1 VAGGEYSAKYHA
13 QAAATSA
20 STASSAASSALSAQT
35 AAEAARDATLA
46 SFDSFDDRYLGVKA
60 SDPATDNDGN
70 ALVAGALYFS
80 SAVGGMKVYT
90 GSAWVAAYISGSGY
104 LAAANNLSDVQSVA
118 TARTNLGLGSISTL
132 SAPSGTVVGTTDTQT
147 LTNKTISG
155 SSNTITN
162 VSLTSGVTGTL
173 PAANGGTGITSPGT
187 AGNLLTSDGTN
198 WVSQAPATPAGVP
211 TGGIIYYPSSTAPTG
226 YLKCDGTI
234 YNRSSY
240 SALSTVIGSPM
251 LPSSETL
258 RNSSLAMASNTATA
272 GSYITS
278 VNNTVFMNG
287 SANVPVLSSTANALR
302 TSTDGITFTLR
313 TAAAPYIK
321 EGTVTY
327 FASTYVMITKM
338 YPVVNSTVNYQTSTD
353 LATWTQRTFT
363 AGTNAGSA
371 LAIAGNQ
378 TWGRGIMNTATSYW
392 NGCDDVFTNPFYWY
406 YSTNGTTWTAASSPP
421 TNTLGFEPH
430 CVQAGTSSA
439 LALYTPSATTWQLW
453 YTADGNTWSNVTWQ
467 LWYTADGNTWSNVTS
482 NITSSFPSVTNLY
495 KIIWTGTY
503 FYAFCNLGIVLRST
517 TGASGSWSQTTNTL
531 GLGNTGGTDPY
542 LSLKNNYNT
551 YTTDGTYHV
560 IANSNGAY
568 WYSSDLVN
576 WGYISGRLGYYG
588 AVSGSNFVGRS
599 ATGSTTNTYTTTGA
613 GYTTATQFPVP
624 NLLPASASAFGT
636 FAPAPIP
643 YIKT

>member
-20 STASSAASSALSAQT
+20 SSASSSASSAASAQT

-46 SFDSFDDRYLGVKA
+46 SFDSFDDRYLGAKA
-60 SDPATDNDGN
+60 SDPSVDNDGN
-70 ALVAGALYFS
+70 ALVAGALYFNT
-80 SAVGGMKVYT
+80 AAGGMKVYT

-104 LAAANNLSDVQSVA
+104 LAAANNLSDLQSAA
-118 TARTNLGLGSISTL
+118 TARTNLGLGSLATKSAVASSDITDLTIATGDIADAAVTTAKLADANVTTAKLAAGAATL
-132 SAPSGTVVGTTDTQT
+132 AKLDTTGASGKV
-147 LTNKTISG
+147 LTAQG
-155 SSNTITN
+155 
-162 VSLTSGVTGTL
+162 SGV
-173 PAANGGTGITSPGT
+173 
-187 AGNLLTSDGTN
+187 
-198 WVSQAPATPAGVP
+198 APAWGDAPGGVP

-258 RNSSLAMASNTATA
+258 RNSSLAMATGVAA
-272 GSYITS
+272 VGSYIAS

-287 SANVPVLSSTANALR
+287 SANATSISTANALR

-313 TAAAPYIK
+313 TAAAPYIR
-321 EGTVTY
+321 EGVVTY
-327 FASTYVMITKM
+327 FASTYVMLTRM
-338 YPVVNSTVNYQTSTD
+338 EPALGATVNYQTSTD

-363 AGTNAGSA
+363 AGTNAGTTLA
-371 LAIAGNQ
+371 LAGNQ
-378 TWGRGIMNTATSYW
+378 TWGRGIMHTATSFD
-392 NGCDDVFTNPFYWY
+392 NGCEYAFTTPYYWY

-421 TNTLGFEPH
+421 TNTLSFQPY

-439 LALYTPSATTWQLW
+439 LALYNPSAT
-453 YTADGNTWSNVTWQ
+453 NWQ

-482 NITSSFPSVTNLY
+482 NITSSFPSVTSIY
-495 KIIWTGTY
+495 KIFWTGTY
-503 FYAFCNLGIVLRST
+503 FYALCNAGIVLRST
-517 TGASGSWSQTTNTL
+517 TGASGAWSQTTSTQ
-531 GLGNTGGTDPY
+531 GLGATGTTNPFSQLYDQY
-542 LSLKNNYNT
+542 RT
-551 YTTDGTYHV
+551 YSTDGTYH
-560 IANSNGAY
+560 IIQNGNAGQF

-576 WGYISGRLGYYG
+576 WGYVSGLSGYYG
-588 AVSGSNFVGRS
+588 AVSGSNFVGRTF
-599 ATGSTTNTYTTTGA
+599 TGSTTSTYTLTGT

-624 NLLPASASAFGT
+624 NLLSAEASAFGT
-636 FAPAPIP
+636 FAPAPIA

>member
-1 VAGGEYSAKYHA
+1 MPVTIKSTGGGSITLVAPA
-13 QAAATSA
+13 
-20 STASSAASSALSAQT
+20 TAS
-35 AAEAARDATLA
+35 D
-46 SFDSFDDRYLGVKA
+46 Y
-60 SDPATDNDGN
+60 
-70 ALVAGALYFS
+70 
-80 SAVGGMKVYT
+80 
-90 GSAWVAAYISGSGY
+90 
-104 LAAANNLSDVQSVA
+104 
-118 TARTNLGLGSISTL
+118 
-132 SAPSGTVVGTTDTQT
+132 T
-147 LTNKTISG
+147 LTFPAQNGTP
-155 SSNTITN
+155 IT
-162 VSLTSGVTGTL
+162 TL
-173 PAANGGTGITSPGT
+173 PST
-187 AGNLLTSDGTN
+187 AGNVLTSDGTN
-198 WVSQAPATPAGVP
+198 WVSQAPTPGVP

-258 RNSSLAMASNTATA
+258 RNSSLAMAANTATV
-272 GSYITS
+272 GYYITS

-287 SANVPVLSSTANALR
+287 SGNITTASTANTLR

-321 EGTVTY
+321 EGVVTY
-327 FASTYVMITKM
+327 FASTYVMLTKM
-338 YPVVNSTVNYQTSTD
+338 SPVINSTVNYQTSTD

-378 TWGRGIMNTATSYW
+378 TWGRGVIHTATSYW
-392 NGCDDVFTNPFYWY
+392 DGCQDIFTNPFYWY

-421 TNTLGFEPH
+421 TNTLSFESH
-430 CVQAGTSSA
+430 NVQAGTSST
-439 LALYTPSATTWQLW
+439 LALYAPALT
-453 YTADGNTWSNVTWQ
+453 TWQ

-531 GLGNTGGTDPY
+531 GLGSTGSTDPY
-542 LSLKNNYNT
+542 SALKNNYNT

-560 IANSNGAY
+560 IANSTGQY

-624 NLLPASASAFGT
+624 NLLPAEASAFGT

>member
-1 VAGGEYSAKYHA
+1 MPVTIKSTGGGSITLVAPN
-13 QAAATSA
+13 
-20 STASSAASSALSAQT
+20 TASDYTLTFPAQ
-35 AAEAARDATLA
+35 
-46 SFDSFDDRYLGVKA
+46 
-60 SDPATDNDGN
+60 
-70 ALVAGALYFS
+70 
-80 SAVGGMKVYT
+80 
-90 GSAWVAAYISGSGY
+90 
-104 LAAANNLSDVQSVA
+104 
-118 TARTNLGLGSISTL
+118 
-132 SAPSGTVVGTTDTQT
+132 SGTPITTTP
-147 LTNKTISG
+147 S
-155 SSNTITN
+155 
-162 VSLTSGVTGTL
+162 
-173 PAANGGTGITSPGT
+173 T
-187 AGNLLTSDGTN
+187 AGNVLTSDGTN
-198 WVSQAPATPAGVP
+198 WVSQAPTPGVP

-258 RNSSLAMASNTATA
+258 RNSSLAMAANTATV
-272 GSYITS
+272 GYYITS

-287 SANVPVLSSTANALR
+287 SANAPVLTSTANALR
-302 TSTDGITFTLR
+302 TSTDGITFTLQ

-321 EGTVTY
+321 EGVVTY
-327 FASTYVMITKM
+327 FASTYVMLTKM
-338 YPVVNSTVNYQTSTD
+338 YPVINSTVNYQTSTD

-378 TWGRGIMNTATSYW
+378 TWGRGVMHTATSFY
-392 NGCDDVFTNPFYWY
+392 NGCDDSFTNPYYWY

-421 TNTLGFEPH
+421 TNTVSFESH
-430 CVQAGTSSA
+430 CVQAGSSSA
-439 LALYTPSATTWQLW
+439 LAHYGPSLT
-453 YTADGNTWSNVTWQ
+453 TWQ

-531 GLGNTGGTDPY
+531 GLGNTGGTNPY
-542 LSLKNNYNT
+542 EAIRFNYNT

-599 ATGSTTNTYTTTGA
+599 ATGSTTNTYTTTGT

-624 NLLPASASAFGT
+624 NLLPAGASAFGT